1 MVETKT
7 LFMLEDRV
15 LKLQG
20 LYTLWTAIFV
30 SNFVVLLSDDTQGA
44 SRDFNVWA
52 NGFSIIY
59 PGLAC
64 LNNIVGTGLPSTI
77 LVTAGPL
84 HQYAFWHLFA
94 YYGGDDVLGSHPVG
108 VMNWL
113 NCIVVGIFTIDMILK
128 TWFVTVVPERYRKY
142 VTEQRDS
149 DGAAEIP
156 TPETA

>member
-1 MVETKT
+1 
-7 LFMLEDRV
+7 MLEDRV

-59 PGLAC
+59 PGLAG
-64 LNNIVGTGLPSTI
+64 LNNIFGTGLPSTI

-94 YYGGDDVLGSHPVG
+94 YYGGGDVLGSHPVG
-108 VMNWL
+108 VMNWV
-113 NCIVVGIFTIDMILK
+113 NCIVVGLFTIDMIMK

-142 VTEQRDS
+142 VKEQ
-149 DGAAEIP
+149 GATDESQG
-156 TPETA
+156 TPNPATA